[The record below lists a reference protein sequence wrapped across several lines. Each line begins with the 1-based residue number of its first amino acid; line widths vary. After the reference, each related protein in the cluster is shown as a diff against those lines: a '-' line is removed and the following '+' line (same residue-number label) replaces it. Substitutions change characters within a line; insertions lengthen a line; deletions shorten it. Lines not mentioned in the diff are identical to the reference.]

1 MKGEAFASPFF
12 LFAKVDLNPVGFKM
26 LVLSQV
32 EALNPYQI

>member
-1 MKGEAFASPFF
+1 MKGEAFASPF